1 LEKEK
6 ELKHMKTMKRI
17 LTVCMLFAMLSSLMM
32 LTSCFGG
39 GVEGAIDEVMN
50 AQSYTIV
57 TYYDNST
64 ATVKVN
70 QETKSIYYCVEE
82 DGEKEE
88 EYYWYDEEAG
98 KYYSASIENGVVE
111 KEELTQ
117 AEFISS
123 YGELASSNANA
134 ASYKATLDLWTE
146 NDDGSYSY
154 KTEDKNSVST
164 TTVTV
169 KLYVDDNDALVMERT
184 REYKISNT
192 TTTTKTKISFSELNN
207 TEIEIPQNVI
217 SAVIK

>member
-1 LEKEK
+1 
-6 ELKHMKTMKRI
+6 MKTMKRI
-17 LTVCMLFAMLSSLMM
+17 LTVCMLFAVLGSLMM

-39 GVEGAIDEVMN
+39 GVEGTLDEVMN
-50 AQSYTIV
+50 AKSYTIV

-123 YGELASSNANA
+123 YGELASSNASA
-134 ASYKATLDLWTE
+134 ASYKVTLDLWTE

-192 TTTTKTKISFSELNN
+192 TTTSKTKISFSELNN

>member
-1 LEKEK
+1 
-6 ELKHMKTMKRI
+6 MKTMKRI
-17 LTVCMLFAMLSSLMM
+17 LTVCMLFAMLGSLMM

-39 GVEGAIDEVMN
+39 GVEGTLDEVMN
-50 AQSYTIV
+50 AQSYTIF
-57 TYYDNST
+57 TDYDNYT
-64 ATVKVN
+64 VTVKVN
-70 QETKSIYYCVEE
+70 QETKTIYYCEKQE
-82 DGEKEE
+82 DGDKEE
-88 EYYWYDEEAG
+88 EYYWYDEEAD

-123 YGELASSNANA
+123 YGELASSNTNA
-134 ASYKATLDLWTE
+134 APYKVTLDLWTE

-169 KLYVDDNDALVMERT
+169 KLYVDDNDAIVMERT

-192 TTTTKTKISFSELNN
+192 TTTSKTKISFSELNN

>member
-1 LEKEK
+1 
-6 ELKHMKTMKRI
+6 MKTMKRI
-17 LTVCMLFAMLSSLMM
+17 LTVCMLIAMLSSLMM

-39 GVEGAIDEVMN
+39 GVEGTIDEVMN
-50 AQSYTIV
+50 ARSYTIV

-82 DGEKEE
+82 DGDKEE

-98 KYYSASIENGVVE
+98 KYYSASVENGVVE

-123 YGELASSNANA
+123 YGELASSNTNA
-134 ASYKATLDLWTE
+134 APYKATLDLWTV

-192 TTTTKTKISFSELNN
+192 TTTSKTKISFSELNN